1 MSQKE
6 KKGFSQIPVA
16 TESTN
21 IGPIKFAVVLLAGP
35 VFARWSA
42 GVPTQ
47 SNFSTMYSPLTPMV
61 SNMQSHC

>member
-16 TESTN
+16 TEFTN

-35 VFARWSA
+35 VFAGWSA

-47 SNFSTMYSPLTPMV
+47 SNFSTM
-61 SNMQSHC
+61 